1 MGSHFTS
8 KVIPVVG
15 VNDSLTLN
23 KKKKKKHRVGGME
36 VLEYDDKNLLPLTAI
51 FFPADF
57 IDNDCLT

>member
-1 MGSHFTS
+1 
-8 KVIPVVG
+8 
-15 VNDSLTLN
+15 
-23 KKKKKKHRVGGME
+23 ME